1 MWSADIRTD
10 GTKNVMVRRYPDTTG
25 GFSVSPIFWLCL
37 VGVGLLTVGCQA
49 KRPPPLISQEPA
61 PASVQPDPSPASQ
74 KKAAAVDDPEA
85 ELAWD
90 FLARVDETGVI
101 TPPPSPAE
109 SVPPELPPAQPDEP
123 LPPLPALGPPQ
134 AGESPGWLT
143 WMPGLS
149 ADESAPNGNTQYRTE
164 QDLLKA
170 VAEFQRVATK
180 DTYRFPLPKDVTGAN
195 VHKATLTRIND
206 YETKHPGAYPAIIAF
221 TRGRAYEGLHAYE
234 QALTEYQRVAQ
245 GKSRLKQEALQA
257 VEALTAFQAL
267 AQQAPTATTAVE
279 YVQALDEQARQWSDL
294 ARQYDNT
301 AYGTLAR
308 EEEER
313 LDRAKIAFFILNRY
327 RIEDGNESVILA
339 YQQLLDKHRESK
351 NRYRYRLELGDFYLT
366 LAHEYTAQND
376 PESLRFDTN
385 IFEALGRA
393 ALQHY
398 ATVAQQDGIMEKL
411 EAKGK
416 LEALEAYMAKVGR
429 LGR

>member
-1 MWSADIRTD
+1 
-10 GTKNVMVRRYPDTTG
+10 
-25 GFSVSPIFWLCL
+25 
-37 VGVGLLTVGCQA
+37 
-49 KRPPPLISQEPA
+49 
-61 PASVQPDPSPASQ
+61 
-74 KKAAAVDDPEA
+74 
-85 ELAWD
+85 
-90 FLARVDETGVI
+90 
-101 TPPPSPAE
+101 
-109 SVPPELPPAQPDEP
+109 
-123 LPPLPALGPPQ
+123 
-134 AGESPGWLT
+134 
-143 WMPGLS
+143 MPGLS
-149 ADESAPNGNTQYRTE
+149 PDEAGPNGNTQYRTE

-234 QALTEYQRVAQ
+234 QALAEYQRVAQ
-245 GKSRLKQEALQA
+245 GKSRLKQEALKA
-257 VEALTAFQAL
+257 VEALSAFQAL
-267 AQQAPTATTAVE
+267 AQQTPTATTAIE
-279 YVQALDEQARQWSDL
+279 YVQALEEQALQWQDL
-294 ARQYDNT
+294 AQQYDDT
-301 AYGTLAR
+301 LYGTLAR

-313 LDRAKIAFFILNRY
+313 LDRAKVAFFILNRY

-351 NRYRYRLELGDFYLT
+351 NRYRYRLELGDFYVT
-366 LAHEYTAQND
+366 LAREYTAQND

>member
-1 MWSADIRTD
+1 
-10 GTKNVMVRRYPDTTG
+10 MVE
-25 GFSVSPIFWLCL
+25 FSVSLIFWLCL
-37 VGVGLLTVGCQA
+37 VGAGLLLAGCQA

-61 PASVQPDPSPASQ
+61 QAAVHSDPSPAPQ
-74 KKAAAVDDPEA
+74 KKAAEGDDPEA

-101 TPPPSPAE
+101 PPHPPTPE
-109 SVPPELPPAQPDEP
+109 SVPPELPVAQPDEP
-123 LPPLPALGPPQ
+123 LPPRPTLDPPQ
-134 AGESPGWLT
+134 EGESSGWLT
-143 WMPGLS
+143 WVPGLS
-149 ADESAPNGNTQYRTE
+149 PDDSGPNGTTQYRTE
-164 QDLLKA
+164 QDLLKV

-206 YETKHPGAYPAIIAF
+206 YEIKHPGAYPAIIAF

-234 QALTEYQRVAQ
+234 QALAEYQRVAQ

-257 VEALTAFQAL
+257 IKALTAFQTL
-267 AQQAPTATTAVE
+267 ARQAPTATTALE
-279 YVQALDEQARQWSDL
+279 YVQALDEQARQWRDL
-294 ARQYDNT
+294 AQQYHDT
-301 AYGTLAR
+301 SYGTLAR

-313 LDRAKIAFFILNRY
+313 LDRAKVAFFALNRY

-339 YQQLLDKHRESK
+339 YQQLLDKHQESK
-351 NRYRYRLELGDFYLT
+351 NRYRYRLELGDFYVT

-376 PESLRFDTN
+376 PESLRFDAD

>member
-1 MWSADIRTD
+1 ML
-10 GTKNVMVRRYPDTTG
+10 RRYPDTIG
-25 GFSVSPIFWLCL
+25 EFSVSLVFWFC
-37 VGVGLLTVGCQA
+37 VAGVSLLLAGCQA
-49 KRPPPLISQEPA
+49 RRPSPFMNQEPA
-61 PASVQPDPSPASQ
+61 RAAVQPAPSPASQ
-74 KKAAAVDDPEA
+74 QKAEEVDDPEA

-90 FLARVDETGVI
+90 FLARVDETGI
-101 TPPPSPAE
+101 ISPHPPPTEA
-109 SVPPELPPAQPDEP
+109 VPPELPPAQPEEP

-134 AGESPGWLT
+134 SGESSGWLT

-149 ADESAPNGNTQYRTE
+149 PDEAGPNGNTQYRTE

-234 QALTEYQRVAQ
+234 QALAEYQRVAQ
-245 GKSRLKQEALQA
+245 GKSRLKQEALKA

-267 AQQAPTATTAVE
+267 AQQTPTATTAIE
-279 YVQALDEQARQWSDL
+279 YVQALEEQALQWQDL
-294 ARQYDNT
+294 AQQYDDT
-301 AYGTLAR
+301 LYGTLAR

-313 LDRAKIAFFILNRY
+313 LDRAKVAFFILNRY

-351 NRYRYRLELGDFYLT
+351 NRYRYRLELGDFYVI
-366 LAHEYTAQND
+366 LAREYTAQND

>member
-1 MWSADIRTD
+1 MSL
-10 GTKNVMVRRYPDTTG
+10 V
-25 GFSVSPIFWLCL
+25 FWLCV
-37 VGVGLLTVGCQA
+37 VGAGLLLAGCQA
-49 KRPPPLISQEPA
+49 RRPSPFMNQEPA
-61 PASVQPDPSPASQ
+61 RAAVQSDPPSASQ
-74 KKAAAVDDPEA
+74 QKAEEVDDPEA

-90 FLARVDETGVI
+90 FLARVDETGI
-101 TPPPSPAE
+101 ISPHPPPTEA
-109 SVPPELPPAQPDEP
+109 VPPELPPAQPEEP

-134 AGESPGWLT
+134 SGESSGWLT

-149 ADESAPNGNTQYRTE
+149 PDEAGPNDNTQYRTE

-234 QALTEYQRVAQ
+234 QALAEYQRVAQ
-245 GKSRLKQEALQA
+245 GKSRLKQEALKA
-257 VEALTAFQAL
+257 VEALSAFQAL
-267 AQQAPTATTAVE
+267 AQQTPTATTAIE
-279 YVQALDEQARQWSDL
+279 YVQALEEQALQWQDL
-294 ARQYDNT
+294 AQQYDDT
-301 AYGTLAR
+301 LYGTLAR

-313 LDRAKIAFFILNRY
+313 LDRAKVAFFILNRY

-351 NRYRYRLELGDFYLT
+351 NRYRYRLELGDFYVI
-366 LAHEYTAQND
+366 LAREYTAQND

>member
-1 MWSADIRTD
+1 MSL
-10 GTKNVMVRRYPDTTG
+10 V
-25 GFSVSPIFWLCL
+25 FWLC
-37 VGVGLLTVGCQA
+37 VVVAGLLLAGCQA
-49 KRPPPLISQEPA
+49 RRPSPFMNQEPA
-61 PASVQPDPSPASQ
+61 RAAVQSDPPSASQ
-74 KKAAAVDDPEA
+74 QKAEEVDDPEA

-90 FLARVDETGVI
+90 FLARVDETGI
-101 TPPPSPAE
+101 ISPHPPPTEA
-109 SVPPELPPAQPDEP
+109 VPPELPPAQPDEP

-134 AGESPGWLT
+134 SGESSGWLT

-149 ADESAPNGNTQYRTE
+149 PDEAGPNDNTQYRTE

-234 QALTEYQRVAQ
+234 QALAEYQRVAQ
-245 GKSRLKQEALQA
+245 GKSRLKQEALKA
-257 VEALTAFQAL
+257 VEALSAFQAL
-267 AQQAPTATTAVE
+267 AQQTPTATTAIE
-279 YVQALDEQARQWSDL
+279 YVQALEEQALQWQDL
-294 ARQYDNT
+294 AQQYDDT
-301 AYGTLAR
+301 LYGTLAR

-313 LDRAKIAFFILNRY
+313 LDRAKVAFFILNRY

-351 NRYRYRLELGDFYLT
+351 NRYRYRLELGDFYVI
-366 LAHEYTAQND
+366 LAREYTAQND

>member
-1 MWSADIRTD
+1 MSL
-10 GTKNVMVRRYPDTTG
+10 V
-25 GFSVSPIFWLCL
+25 FWLCV
-37 VGVGLLTVGCQA
+37 VGAGLLLAGCQA
-49 KRPPPLISQEPA
+49 RRPSPFMNQEPA
-61 PASVQPDPSPASQ
+61 RAAVQSDPPSASQ
-74 KKAAAVDDPEA
+74 QKAEEVDDPEA

-90 FLARVDETGVI
+90 FLARVDETGI
-101 TPPPSPAE
+101 ISPHPPPTEA
-109 SVPPELPPAQPDEP
+109 VPPKLPPAQPEEP

-134 AGESPGWLT
+134 AGESSGWLT

-149 ADESAPNGNTQYRTE
+149 PDEAGPNDNTQYRTE

-234 QALTEYQRVAQ
+234 QALAEYQRVAQ
-245 GKSRLKQEALQA
+245 GKSRLKQEALKA
-257 VEALTAFQAL
+257 VEALSAFQAL
-267 AQQAPTATTAVE
+267 AQQTPTATTAIE
-279 YVQALDEQARQWSDL
+279 YVQALEEQALQWQDL
-294 ARQYDNT
+294 AQQYDDT
-301 AYGTLAR
+301 LYGTLAR

-313 LDRAKIAFFILNRY
+313 LDRAKVAFFILNRY

-351 NRYRYRLELGDFYLT
+351 NRYRYRLELGDFYVT
-366 LAHEYTAQND
+366 LAREYTAQND

>member
-1 MWSADIRTD
+1 MGRLRQAILQRT
-10 GTKNVMVRRYPDTTG
+10 MLRRYPDTTG
-25 GFSVSPIFWLCL
+25 EFSVSLIFWLCV
-37 VGVGLLTVGCQA
+37 VGAGLLLAGCQA
-49 KRPPPLISQEPA
+49 RRPPPFINQEPA
-61 PASVQPDPSPASQ
+61 RAAVQSAPPSTPQ

-90 FLARVDETGVI
+90 FLARVDEMGI
-101 TPPPSPAE
+101 ISPHPPPTE

-134 AGESPGWLT
+134 AGASSGWLA

-149 ADESAPNGNTQYRTE
+149 PDEAGPNGTAQYRTE
-164 QDLLKA
+164 QDLLRV

-234 QALTEYQRVAQ
+234 QALAEYQRVAQ
-245 GKSRLKQEALQA
+245 GKSRLKQEALKA

-279 YVQALDEQARQWSDL
+279 YVQALDEQARQWRDL
-294 ARQYDNT
+294 AQQYDNT
-301 AYGTLAR
+301 SYATLAQ

-313 LDRAKIAFFILNRY
+313 LERAKVAFFILNRY

-351 NRYRYRLELGDFYLT
+351 NRYRYRLELGDFYVI

-385 IFEALGRA
+385 IFETLGRA

>member
-1 MWSADIRTD
+1 MSL
-10 GTKNVMVRRYPDTTG
+10 V
-25 GFSVSPIFWLCL
+25 FWLC
-37 VGVGLLTVGCQA
+37 VVVAGLLLAGCQA
-49 KRPPPLISQEPA
+49 RRPSPFMNQEPA
-61 PASVQPDPSPASQ
+61 RAAVQSDPPSASQ
-74 KKAAAVDDPEA
+74 QKAEEVDDPEA

-90 FLARVDETGVI
+90 FLARVDETGI
-101 TPPPSPAE
+101 ISPHPPPTEA
-109 SVPPELPPAQPDEP
+109 VPPELPPAQPEEP

-134 AGESPGWLT
+134 AGASSGWLT
-143 WMPGLS
+143 WVPGLS
-149 ADESAPNGNTQYRTE
+149 PDEAGPNGNTQYRTE

-234 QALTEYQRVAQ
+234 QALAEYQRVAQ
-245 GKSRLKQEALQA
+245 GKSRLKQEALKA
-257 VEALTAFQAL
+257 VEALSAFQAL
-267 AQQAPTATTAVE
+267 AQQTPTATTAIE
-279 YVQALDEQARQWSDL
+279 YVQALEEQALQWQDL
-294 ARQYDNT
+294 AQQYDDT
-301 AYGTLAR
+301 LYGTLAR

-313 LDRAKIAFFILNRY
+313 LDRAKVAFFILNRY

-351 NRYRYRLELGDFYLT
+351 NRYRYRLELGDFYVI
-366 LAHEYTAQND
+366 LAREYTAQND

>member
-1 MWSADIRTD
+1 MSL
-10 GTKNVMVRRYPDTTG
+10 
-25 GFSVSPIFWLCL
+25 IFWLCV
-37 VGVGLLTVGCQA
+37 VGASLSLAGCQA
-49 KRPPPLISQEPA
+49 RRPPPFINQEPVRSA
-61 PASVQPDPSPASQ
+61 VRSDPSPAPQ
-74 KKAAAVDDPEA
+74 KKAEEVDDPEA

-90 FLARVDETGVI
+90 FLARVDEMGI
-101 TPPPSPAE
+101 ISPHPPPTE

-134 AGESPGWLT
+134 AGESSGWLT

-149 ADESAPNGNTQYRTE
+149 PDEAGPNGSAQYRTE
-164 QDLLKA
+164 QDLLRV

-234 QALTEYQRVAQ
+234 QALVEYQRVAQ

-279 YVQALDEQARQWSDL
+279 YVQALDEQAHQWRDL
-294 ARQYDNT
+294 AQQYDNT
-301 AYGTLAR
+301 SYGTLAR

-313 LDRAKIAFFILNRY
+313 LDRARVAFFILNRY

-351 NRYRYRLELGDFYLT
+351 NRYRYRLELGDFYVT

>member
-1 MWSADIRTD
+1 ML
-10 GTKNVMVRRYPDTTG
+10 RRYPDTIG
-25 GFSVSPIFWLCL
+25 EFSVSLVFWLCV
-37 VGVGLLTVGCQA
+37 VGVSLLLAGCQA
-49 KRPPPLISQEPA
+49 RRPSPFMNQEPA
-61 PASVQPDPSPASQ
+61 RAAVQSDPPSAPQQ
-74 KKAAAVDDPEA
+74 KAEEVDDPEA

-90 FLARVDETGVI
+90 FLARVDETGI
-101 TPPPSPAE
+101 ISPHPPPTEA
-109 SVPPELPPAQPDEP
+109 VPPELPPAQPEEP

-134 AGESPGWLT
+134 SGESSGWLT

-149 ADESAPNGNTQYRTE
+149 PDEAGPNDNTQYRTE

-234 QALTEYQRVAQ
+234 QALAEYQRVAQ
-245 GKSRLKQEALQA
+245 GKSRLKQEALKA

-267 AQQAPTATTAVE
+267 AQQALTATTAIA
-279 YVQALDEQARQWSDL
+279 YVQALEEQAQQWQDL
-294 ARQYDNT
+294 AQQYDDT
-301 AYGTLAR
+301 LYGTLAR

-313 LDRAKIAFFILNRY
+313 LDRAKVAFFILNRY

-351 NRYRYRLELGDFYLT
+351 NRYRYRLELGDFYVT
-366 LAHEYTAQND
+366 LAREYTAQND

>member
-1 MWSADIRTD
+1 ML
-10 GTKNVMVRRYPDTTG
+10 RRYPDTTVE
-25 GFSVSPIFWLCL
+25 FSVSLIFWLCV
-37 VGVGLLTVGCQA
+37 VGASLSLAGCQA
-49 KRPPPLISQEPA
+49 RRPSPFMIQEPA
-61 PASVQPDPSPASQ
+61 Q
-74 KKAAAVDDPEA
+74 AAVRSDPPSAPQKRSAEIDDPEA

-90 FLARVDETGVI
+90 FLARVDETGI
-101 TPPPSPAE
+101 ISPHPPPTE
-109 SVPPELPPAQPDEP
+109 SVPPELPPAQPDDP

-134 AGESPGWLT
+134 AGESSGWLT
-143 WMPGLS
+143 WVPGLS
-149 ADESAPNGNTQYRTE
+149 PDESGPNGNTRYRTE

-234 QALTEYQRVAQ
+234 QALAEYQRVAQ
-245 GKSRLKQEALQA
+245 GKSRLKQEALKA
-257 VEALTAFQAL
+257 VEALTAFQTL
-267 AQQAPTATTAVE
+267 AQQAPTATTAIE
-279 YVQALDEQARQWSDL
+279 YVQALDEQALQWRDL
-294 ARQYDNT
+294 AQQYDDT
-301 AYGTLAR
+301 LYGTLAR

-313 LDRAKIAFFILNRY
+313 LDRAKVAFFILNRY

-339 YQQLLDKHRESK
+339 YQQLLDKHQESK
-351 NRYRYRLELGDFYLT
+351 NRYRYRLELGDFYVT
-366 LAHEYTAQND
+366 LAREYTAQND
-376 PESLRFDTN
+376 PESLRFDTD

>member
-1 MWSADIRTD
+1 M
-10 GTKNVMVRRYPDTTG
+10 RR
-25 GFSVSPIFWLCL
+25 FSFISIFWLCV
-37 VGVGLLTVGCQA
+37 VGASLLLAGCRA
-49 KRPPPLISQEPA
+49 KRPPPFVSEA
-61 PASVQPDPSPASQ
+61 ASRSAVQSDPSPAPQ
-74 KKAAAVDDPEA
+74 KKAEKEEIDDPEA

-90 FLARVDETGVI
+90 FLARVDETGI
-101 TPPPSPAE
+101 ISPHPPPTE
-109 SVPPELPPAQPDEP
+109 SAPPELPPAQPDDP

-134 AGESPGWLT
+134 EGASSGWLT
-143 WMPGLS
+143 WVPGVS
-149 ADESAPNGNTQYRTE
+149 PDELGSNGNTQYRTE

-234 QALTEYQRVAQ
+234 RALTEYQRVAQ
-245 GKSRLKQEALQA
+245 GKSRLKQKARQA
-257 VEALTAFQAL
+257 VEALAAFQAL
-267 AQQAPTATTAVE
+267 AQQAPAATTAVE
-279 YVQALDEQARQWSDL
+279 YVQALDEQARQWRDL
-294 ARQYDNT
+294 AQQHNDT
-301 AYGTLAR
+301 SYGSLAQ

-313 LDRAKIAFFILNRY
+313 LDRAKVAFFILNRY

-339 YQQLLDKHRESK
+339 YQQVLDKHRESK
-351 NRYRYRLELGDFYLT
+351 NRYRYRLELGDFYVT

-376 PESLRFDTN
+376 PESLRFDTD